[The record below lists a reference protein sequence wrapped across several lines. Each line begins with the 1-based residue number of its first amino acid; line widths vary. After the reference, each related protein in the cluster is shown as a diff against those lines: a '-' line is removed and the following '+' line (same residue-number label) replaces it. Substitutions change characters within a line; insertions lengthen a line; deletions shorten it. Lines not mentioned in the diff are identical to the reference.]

1 LFETVHTEV
10 VDELRA
16 TVKPE
21 LLEEIGVKSGA
32 VINLFEIEP
41 KVVVWF
47 ALTTVKIN
55 VVALVL

>member
-1 LFETVHTEV
+1 MEV